1 MATTFFNMP
10 LNYNY
15 TTRRLTAHI
24 DAATFISHY
33 RRPEEFL
40 GYCRQCHNYRRRYGC
55 PPFDYDPLTILE
67 RYSQALIVGA
77 KIVPADAH
85 LPIGEVHTLLR
96 PVMTDMNKRLLEQ
109 ERQLGGLAF
118 GFTGMCP
125 YCGDEPCARISGQPC
140 RHPDWVRPSLEAYGF
155 DIALT
160 ANNLLG
166 IDLKWS
172 QRGLVPEYLTLVGG
186 IFYNTNSQ

>member
-1 MATTFFNMP
+1 MAN
-10 LNYNY
+10 
-15 TTRRLTAHI
+15 
-24 DAATFISHY
+24 
-33 RRPEEFL
+33 
-40 GYCRQCHNYRRRYGC
+40 
-55 PPFDYDPLTILE
+55 
-67 RYSQALIVGA
+67 
-77 KIVPADAH
+77 
-85 LPIGEVHTLLR
+85 EV
-96 PVMTDMNKRLLEQ
+96 
-109 ERQLGGLAF
+109 
-118 GFTGMCP
+118 MCP

-160 ANNLLG
+160 AHNLLG